1 MEPRLARKFLY
12 LIAAIILLVLG
23 VGIAYQLAP
32 GWFGRVAFVPSTE
45 FEPQAAIASNAYDDA
60 KMWLARPGLEGDPS
74 AWRPQPAGTPAP
86 PADSADAPSHDPLI
100 PPANAT
106 PLPQAPPHHKAAA
119 PASLAPP

>member
-86 PADSADAPSHDPLI
+86 PADSAEAQRSEEHTSELQTLMRI
-100 PPANAT
+100 SYAVFC
-106 PLPQAPPHHKAAA
+106 L
-119 PASLAPP
+119 

>member
-86 PADSADAPSHDPLI
+86 PADRAEAPS
-100 PPANAT
+100 PAQDRKR
-106 PLPQAPPHHKAAA
+106 PRLKSSHQ
-119 PASLAPP
+119 

>member
-74 AWRPQPAGTPAP
+74 AWRPQPRSGRRRVGQECVSTGENGGW
-86 PADSADAPSHDPLI
+86 AD
-100 PPANAT
+100 
-106 PLPQAPPHHKAAA
+106 Q
-119 PASLAPP
+119 

>member
-45 FEPQAAIASNAYDDA
+45 FEPPAAIASNAYDDA
-60 KMWLARPGLEGDPS
+60 KMWLARTGLEGEPP
-74 AWRPQPAGTPAP
+74 AWGPQPAGTPAP
-86 PADSADAPSHDPLI
+86 PADSAQGQSDGQLI
-100 PPANAT
+100 PPTNEIGRA
-106 PLPQAPPHHKAAA
+106 HG
-119 PASLAPP
+119 